1 MPEDRIQDDEKRPRR
16 PRRDEEEEERPRRAR
31 RDEVEEER
39 PRRARRDDEEE
50 ERPRRRRIRR
60 DDEDEGGGMN
70 SLIPYKNPKALI
82 AYYVGVFALIPIIG
96 IPLGIASIILGVL
109 GLKYRKTHPT
119 AGGTGHAW
127 AGIVLGMLV
136 LLGHLAAVVFVV
148 MLANAK

>member
-16 PRRDEEEEERPRRAR
+16 ARRDEE
-31 RDEVEEER
+31 DEER

-60 DDEDEGGGMN
+60 DDDEDEGGGMN

-127 AGIVLGMLV
+127 AGIVLGTLV
-136 LLGHLAAVVFVV
+136 LLGHLAVVVLVV
-148 MLANAK
+148 VLANAK